1 MLDSP
6 NQRDDLN
13 YNAAINTNPSSE
25 LPDLQDFASM
35 VKSLLV
41 KSPTENLDESQT

>member
-1 MLDSP
+1 
-6 NQRDDLN
+6 
-13 YNAAINTNPSSE
+13 
-25 LPDLQDFASM
+25 M